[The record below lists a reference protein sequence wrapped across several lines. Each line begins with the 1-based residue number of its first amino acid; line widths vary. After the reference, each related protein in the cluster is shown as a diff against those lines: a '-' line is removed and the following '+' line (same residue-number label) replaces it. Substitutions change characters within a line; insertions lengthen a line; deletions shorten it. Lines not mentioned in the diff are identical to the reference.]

1 MTTKNKNNNATQL
14 AADQA
19 LIDGLVKHA
28 ATLVTLLVAGST
40 VKTTD
45 LVTVLQARIAAI
57 KLALTTKATFMAA
70 VAAAH
75 AEIANTAALVSGA
88 RQALKV
94 AFAGQIETLG
104 DFGLKP
110 PKPRTPLTTEQKA
123 AAKAKAA
130 ATRAARHTAGP
141 KQKAKITGAT
151 AAAAAP
157 ATAPAAVTE
166 PAQPA
171 PVTPAGTPPVTPKS

>member
-1 MTTKNKNNNATQL
+1 MTTKNKTNNTAQL

-28 ATLVTLLVAGST
+28 ATLLTLLVSGST
-40 VKTTD
+40 IKTTD

-57 KLALTTKATFMAA
+57 KLAITTKATFMAA

-88 RQALKV
+88 RQALKI

-104 DFGLKP
+104 DFGLP
-110 PKPRTPLTTEQKA
+110 PRKAPTPLTPEQKA
-123 AAKAKAA
+123 AAVAKAK

-157 ATAPAAVTE
+157 AVPPPAATE

-171 PVTPAGTPPVTPKS
+171 PVTPAVTPKS

>member
-1 MTTKNKNNNATQL
+1 
-14 AADQA
+14 
-19 LIDGLVKHA
+19 
-28 ATLVTLLVAGST
+28 VAGNT
-40 VKTTD
+40 VQTTS

-57 KLALTTKATFMAA
+57 KLAISTKAAFAAA

-75 AEIANTAALVSGA
+75 AEIANTAALVSGS
-88 RQALKV
+88 RQALKI
-94 AFAGQIETLG
+94 AFSGQIETLG

-123 AAKAKAA
+123 AAKAKAE
-130 ATRAARHTAGP
+130 ATRKARGTMGA

-157 ATAPAAVTE
+157 AAPAPAAPE
-166 PAQPA
+166 PPQAASPA
-171 PVTPAGTPPVTPKS
+171 PATPPATPGNSGANKS

>member
-1 MTTKNKNNNATQL
+1 MTTKEKTNNAVQL

-19 LIDGLVKHA
+19 LIDGLVKHG

-40 VKTTD
+40 VQTTD
-45 LVTVLQARIAAI
+45 LVTVLKARIAAI

-88 RQALKV
+88 RQALKI

-110 PKPRTPLTTEQKA
+110 RKARTPLTTEQKA
-123 AAKAKAA
+123 AAKAKAE
-130 ATRAARHTAGP
+130 ATRKARGTMGA
-141 KQKAKITGAT
+141 KQKKAITGAT
-151 AAAAAP
+151 APAATPAAP
-157 ATAPAAVTE
+157 APAAPEAPPPPT
-166 PAQPA
+166 PA
-171 PVTPAGTPPVTPKS
+171 P

>member
-1 MTTKNKNNNATQL
+1 MTTKEKTNNAVQL

-40 VKTTD
+40 VPTTD
-45 LVTVLQARIAAI
+45 LVTVLKARIAAI

-88 RQALKV
+88 RQALKI

-110 PKPRTPLTTEQKA
+110 RKAPTPLTPAKKA
-123 AAKAKAA
+123 AAVAKAK
-130 ATRAARHTAGP
+130 ATRAARHTMGA
-141 KQKAKITGAT
+141 KQKAEITGAT

-157 ATAPAAVTE
+157 ATPPAATTE

-171 PVTPAGTPPVTPKS
+171 PVTPPVTPKS